1 MSIVSR
7 EREEVAM
14 RIRVAVST
22 VASVVLLVAGAS
34 LEAAV
39 APCPSNFK
47 GYEKTG
53 ETMDCKCTPAQMSG
67 SVWGSGRYTTDSS
80 ICAAARHAGAVGSA
94 GGDVKVHALGGCQ
107 SYAGS
112 TKNGITSSQWGPYQ
126 ASFGFEADV
135 PCGGEAAASKGGGN
149 QCPADMSAH
158 EARGTSEPLE
168 CTCPAGEGTG
178 SVWGSS
184 VYTTDSSVC
193 RAARHAGAVG
203 ARGGAVTVF
212 VAGGCSSYD
221 GTTKNGVTTG
231 SWASFGHSFGFA
243 FPLPAC
249 ADGKKPAKQ

>member
-1 MSIVSR
+1 MSIFKG
-7 EREEVAM
+7 ERKEVAM
-14 RIRVAVST
+14 RSRVAVSA
-22 VASVVLLVAGAS
+22 VVSVMLLVAGAS
-34 LEAAV
+34 AWAAV

-47 GYEKTG
+47 GYETAG

-80 ICAAARHAGAVGSA
+80 ICAAARHAGVVGSA
-94 GGDVKVHALGGCQ
+94 GGDVKVYPLGGCQ

-112 TKNGITSSQWGPYQ
+112 TKNGITSSKWGPYQ
-126 ASFGFEADV
+126 VSFGFEADV
-135 PCGGEAAASKGGGN
+135 ACGGGATASTGGGN
-149 QCPADMSAH
+149 KCPADMRAH
-158 EARGTSEPLE
+158 QTRATSDPLE
-168 CTCPAGEGTG
+168 CTCPAGEGAG

-184 VYTTDSSVC
+184 LYTTDSSVC

-203 ARGGAVTVF
+203 ARGGAVTIF

-221 GTTKNGVTTG
+221 GTTKNGVTTS
-231 SWASFGHSFGFA
+231 SWASFSHSFGFA